1 MKIRIIGLENEIDLN
16 SDDVVNVIIIKDVN
30 YFSNIIKII
39 NDSMNGIETN
49 EVFLLG
55 DEEEELKINKE
66 CYLLLDLFNID
77 YNSKKVLTK
86 IYDYIEDNVK
96 NNQDYEV
103 ERLVLKI
110 RNYLIQE
117 INELP
122 FEFTMKS
129 ELEIAEILKLFS
141 LKIDDENYQTILEK
155 VEILIDIL
163 STLEISKILIIPNLK
178 LYLNNNELVELYKYS
193 LYNNIKLILIEREDY
208 CKLKYE
214 KVITIDENF
223 YDYIQ

>member
-1 MKIRIIGLENEIDLN
+1 MKIRIIGLENEIDLS
-16 SDDVVNVIIIKDVN
+16 SDEIVNVIVIKDVN

-49 EVFLLG
+49 EIFLLG
-55 DEEEELKINKE
+55 DDEEEFKINKE

-96 NNQDYEV
+96 NNQDYEI

-129 ELEIAEILKLFS
+129 ELEITEILKLFS

-163 STLEISKILIIPNLK
+163 STLGISKILIIPNLK
-178 LYLNNNELVELYKYS
+178 LYLNDDELVS
-193 LYNNIKLILIEREDY
+193 IIFD
-208 CKLKYE
+208 
-214 KVITIDENF
+214 
-223 YDYIQ
+223 

>member
-1 MKIRIIGLENEIDLN
+1 M
-16 SDDVVNVIIIKDVN
+16 
-30 YFSNIIKII
+30 
-39 NDSMNGIETN
+39 
-49 EVFLLG
+49 
-55 DEEEELKINKE
+55 
-66 CYLLLDLFNID
+66 
-77 YNSKKVLTK
+77 
-86 IYDYIEDNVK
+86 
-96 NNQDYEV
+96 
-103 ERLVLKI
+103 
-110 RNYLIQE
+110 IQE

-129 ELEIAEILKLFS
+129 ELEITEILKLFS

-193 LYNNIKLILIEREDY
+193 LYNDIKLILIEREDY

>member
-86 IYDYIEDNVK
+86 I
-96 NNQDYEV
+96 
-103 ERLVLKI
+103 KI
-110 RNYLIQE
+110 
-117 INELP
+117 
-122 FEFTMKS
+122 MK
-129 ELEIAEILKLFS
+129 
-141 LKIDDENYQTILEK
+141 
-155 VEILIDIL
+155 
-163 STLEISKILIIPNLK
+163 
-178 LYLNNNELVELYKYS
+178 
-193 LYNNIKLILIEREDY
+193 
-208 CKLKYE
+208 
-214 KVITIDENF
+214 
-223 YDYIQ
+223 

>member
-129 ELEIAEILKLFS
+129 ELEITEILKLFS

-193 LYNNIKLILIEREDY
+193 LYNDIKLILIEREDY

>member
-129 ELEIAEILKLFS
+129 ELEITEILKLFS
-141 LKIDDENYQTILEK
+141 LKIDDENYQTI
-155 VEILIDIL
+155 
-163 STLEISKILIIPNLK
+163 
-178 LYLNNNELVELYKYS
+178 
-193 LYNNIKLILIEREDY
+193 
-208 CKLKYE
+208 
-214 KVITIDENF
+214 
-223 YDYIQ
+223 

>member
-1 MKIRIIGLENEIDLN
+1 MKIRIIGLENEIDLS
-16 SDDVVNVIIIKDVN
+16 SDEIVNVIVIKDVN

-49 EVFLLG
+49 EIFLLG
-55 DEEEELKINKE
+55 DDEEEFKINKE

-86 IYDYIEDNVK
+86 IYDCIEDNIN
-96 NNQDYEV
+96 NNQDYEI

-122 FEFTMKS
+122 FEFTIKS
-129 ELEIAEILKLFS
+129 ELEITEILKLFS
-141 LKIDDENYQTILEK
+141 LKIDNENYQTVLEK

-163 STLEISKILIIPNLK
+163 STLGIAKILIIPNLK
-178 LYLNNNELVELYKYS
+178 LYLNDDELVELYKYS
-193 LYNNIKLILIEREDY
+193 LYNNIKLILIEREEY

-214 KVITIDENF
+214 RIITIDENF

>member
-1 MKIRIIGLENEIDLN
+1 MKIRIIGLENEIDLS
-16 SDDVVNVIIIKDVN
+16 SDEIVNVIVIKDVN

-49 EVFLLG
+49 EIFLLG

-96 NNQDYEV
+96 NNQDYEI

-129 ELEIAEILKLFS
+129 ELEITEILKLFS

-163 STLEISKILIIPNLK
+163 STLEITKILIIPNLK
-178 LYLNNNELVELYKYS
+178 LYLNDDELVELYKYS
-193 LYNNIKLILIEREDY
+193 LYNNIKLILIEREDNH
-208 CKLKYE
+208 KLKYE
-214 KVITIDENF
+214 RVFTIDENF

>member
-129 ELEIAEILKLFS
+129 ELEITEILKLFS

-214 KVITIDENF
+214 RVITIDENF

>member
-1 MKIRIIGLENEIDLN
+1 
-16 SDDVVNVIIIKDVN
+16 
-30 YFSNIIKII
+30 
-39 NDSMNGIETN
+39 MNGIETN

-129 ELEIAEILKLFS
+129 ELEITEILKLFS

-214 KVITIDENF
+214 RVITIDENF

>member
-129 ELEIAEILKLFS
+129 ELEITEILKLFS

-178 LYLNNNELVELYKYS
+178 LYLNNNELYKYS
-193 LYNNIKLILIEREDY
+193 LYNDIKLILIEREDY

>member
-1 MKIRIIGLENEIDLN
+1 MKIRLIGLENEIDLN

-86 IYDYIEDNVK
+86 IYDYI
-96 NNQDYEV
+96 
-103 ERLVLKI
+103 
-110 RNYLIQE
+110 
-117 INELP
+117 
-122 FEFTMKS
+122 
-129 ELEIAEILKLFS
+129 
-141 LKIDDENYQTILEK
+141 
-155 VEILIDIL
+155 
-163 STLEISKILIIPNLK
+163 
-178 LYLNNNELVELYKYS
+178 
-193 LYNNIKLILIEREDY
+193 
-208 CKLKYE
+208 
-214 KVITIDENF
+214 
-223 YDYIQ
+223 